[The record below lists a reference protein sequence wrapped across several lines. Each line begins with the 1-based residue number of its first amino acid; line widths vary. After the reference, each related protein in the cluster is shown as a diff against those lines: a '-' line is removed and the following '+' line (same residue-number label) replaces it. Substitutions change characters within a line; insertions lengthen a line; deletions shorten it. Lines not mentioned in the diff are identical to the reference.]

1 MADQAFDPAFSA
13 LETDETGRNLAA
25 ALFDALEAMAHFGSG
40 EHHRMRIAK
49 LLLAAQ
55 VQAAQDFRER
65 ERKTST
71 RDTDSQLYQNV

>member
-1 MADQAFDPAFSA
+1 
-13 LETDETGRNLAA
+13 
-25 ALFDALEAMAHFGSG
+25 
-40 EHHRMRIAK
+40 MRIAK